1 MELATSWTWLA
12 ALLLALL
19 AAFLWQSELLKD
31 MNMYG
36 QIIHRTADDSY
47 VITKNGMPYHVYPCA
62 AEFAEEWDAVFAY
75 AEAHPECVTEEK
87 PYVPTLEELKIA
99 KKARIDAETS
109 AAIASGFDYAV
120 GGVTYHFSYALDDQQ
135 NFSDAANVCIMKQAG
150 MPGLPDS
157 VMWNAYTVPD
167 NELERL
173 TFDAPGFLALYAG
186 GAMKH
191 KNETM
196 QRGGERKA
204 AVEAATTAEEIE
216 AA

>member
-1 MELATSWTWLA
+1 MY
-12 ALLLALL
+12 
-19 AAFLWQSELLKD
+19 
-31 MNMYG
+31 NYG
-36 QIIHRTADDSY
+36 QIIHRTLDDSY
-47 VITKNGMPYHVYPCA
+47 VITKNGMPYHVYPYA

-75 AEAHPECVTEEK
+75 AEAYPECVTEEQ
-87 PYVPTLEELKIA
+87 PYVPPVPTLEELKAA

-120 GGVTYHFSYALDDQQ
+120 GGVTYHFSYDTFDQQ
-135 NFSDAANVCIMKQAG
+135 NFADTANVCLMKQSG

-157 VMWNAYTVPD
+157 VTWNAYTPGG
-167 NELERL
+167 ELERL
-173 TFDAPGFLALYAG
+173 TFDASGFLALYAG

-191 KNETM
+191 KNGTM

-204 AVEAATTAEEIE
+204 AVEAATTPEEVE

>member
-1 MELATSWTWLA
+1 M
-12 ALLLALL
+12 
-19 AAFLWQSELLKD
+19 AFTIT
-31 MNMYG
+31 G
-36 QIIHRTADDSY
+36 QILSDEANRKWDLSEIILRGDGSY
-47 VITKNGMPYHVYPCA
+47 VLKRVDLVLGSGLYHVPNDG
-62 AEFAEEWDAVFAY
+62 EWTDMHNVLADYVKR
-75 AEAHPECVTEEK
+75 HPEVVQDESAKT
-87 PYVPTLEELKIA
+87 PTLEELKAA
-99 KKARIDAETS
+99 KKAWIDAETS

-120 GGVTYHFSYALDDQQ
+120 GGVTYHFSYDTFDQQ
-135 NFSDAANVCIMKQAG
+135 NFADTANVCLMKQSG

-157 VMWNAYTVPD
+157 VTWNAYTPGG
-167 NELERL
+167 ELERL

-204 AVEAATTAEEIE
+204 AVEAATTPEEVE

>member
-1 MELATSWTWLA
+1 
-12 ALLLALL
+12 
-19 AAFLWQSELLKD
+19 
-31 MNMYG
+31 MNYG

-47 VITKNGMPYHVYPCA
+47 VITKNGMPYHVYPYA
-62 AEFAEEWDAVFAY
+62 AEFAEEWDAVFTY
-75 AEAHPECVTEEK
+75 AEAHPEMVTEEK

-135 NFSDAANVCIMKQAG
+135 NFSDTANVCILKLQG
-150 MPGLPDS
+150 TPGLPDS
-157 VMWNAYTVPD
+157 VTWNAYTPD
-167 NELERL
+167 GGLVRL
-173 TFDAPGFLALYAG
+173 TFDAPGFLALYTD
-186 GAMKH
+186 GAIKH
-191 KNETM
+191 KNGTM

-204 AVEAATTAEEIE
+204 AVEAATTPEEVE

>member
-1 MELATSWTWLA
+1 MYQIMDSIMNETEGSGRWDVSTVFIRPDGSYLIRRLDIVCGD
-12 ALLLALL
+12 AL
-19 AAFLWQSELLKD
+19 
-31 MNMYG
+31 
-36 QIIHRTADDSY
+36 
-47 VITKNGMPYHVYPCA
+47 YHVPD
-62 AEFAEEWDAVFAY
+62 EGKWKGMFDALTDYVS
-75 AEAHPECVTEEK
+75 EHPETLRDIPVHT
-87 PYVPTLEELKIA
+87 PTLEELKTA
-99 KKARIDAETS
+99 KKARIDEDTS
-109 AAIASGFDYAV
+109 AAILAGFDYAV
-120 GGVTYHFSYALDDQQ
+120 NGVTYHFSYDAFDQQ
-135 NFSDAANVCIMKQAG
+135 NFADTANVCIMKQAG

-167 NELERL
+167 DELVRL

-204 AVEAATTAEEIE
+204 AVEAAATAEEVE

>member
-1 MELATSWTWLA
+1 MEYTIDGDI
-12 ALLLALL
+12 LLDEANHKWDL
-19 AAFLWQSELLKD
+19 SE
-31 MNMYG
+31 
-36 QIIHRTADDSY
+36 IILRGDGSY
-47 VITKNGMPYHVYPCA
+47 VLKRVDLVLASGIYHVPNDG
-62 AEFAEEWDAVFAY
+62 EWTDMHNVLADYVKR
-75 AEAHPECVTEEK
+75 HPEVVQDESAKT
-87 PYVPTLEELKIA
+87 PTLEELKAA
-99 KKARIDAETS
+99 KKAWIDAETS

-120 GGVTYHFSYALDDQQ
+120 GGVTYHFSYDTFDQQ
-135 NFSDAANVCIMKQAG
+135 NFADTANVCLMKQSG

-157 VMWNAYTVPD
+157 VTWNAYTPGG
-167 NELERL
+167 ELERL

-204 AVEAATTAEEIE
+204 AVEAATTPEEVE

>member
-1 MELATSWTWLA
+1 MEKAPSWTWLA

-36 QIIHRTADDSY
+36 QIIHRVVDDSY
-47 VITKNGMPYHVYPCA
+47 VITKNGMPYHVYPYA
-62 AEFAEEWDAVFAY
+62 AEFAEEWDDVFAY
-75 AEAHPECVTEEK
+75 AEAHPECVTEEQ
-87 PYVPTLEELKIA
+87 PYVPTLEDIKQN
-99 KKARIDAETS
+99 KKSLIDAETS
-109 AAIASGFDYAV
+109 AAIRAGFDYAV
-120 GGVTYHFSYALDDQQ
+120 DGVTYHFSYALDDQQ
-135 NFSDAANVCIMKQAG
+135 NFSDTANVCIMKQAG

-157 VMWNAYTVPD
+157 VMWNAYTVPG
-167 NELERL
+167 NELVRL
-173 TFDAPGFLALYAG
+173 TFDASGFLALYAG

-204 AVEAATTAEEIE
+204 AVEAATTPEEVE

>member
-1 MELATSWTWLA
+1 MYQIMDSIMNETEGSGRWDVSTVFIRPDGSYLIRRLDIVCGD
-12 ALLLALL
+12 AL
-19 AAFLWQSELLKD
+19 
-31 MNMYG
+31 
-36 QIIHRTADDSY
+36 
-47 VITKNGMPYHVYPCA
+47 YHVPN
-62 AEFAEEWDAVFAY
+62 EGKWKGMFDALTDYVS
-75 AEAHPECVTEEK
+75 EHPETLRDIPVHT
-87 PYVPTLEELKIA
+87 PTLEELKTA
-99 KKARIDAETS
+99 KKARIDEDTS
-109 AAIASGFDYAV
+109 AAILAGFDYAV
-120 GGVTYHFSYALDDQQ
+120 NGVTYHFSYDAFDQQ
-135 NFSDAANVCIMKQAG
+135 NFADTANVCIMKQAG

-167 NELERL
+167 DELVRL

-204 AVEAATTAEEIE
+204 AVEAAATADVIT

>member
-1 MELATSWTWLA
+1 MYQIMDSTMKETEGSGRWDVSTVFIRPDGSYLIRRLDIVCGD
-12 ALLLALL
+12 AL
-19 AAFLWQSELLKD
+19 
-31 MNMYG
+31 
-36 QIIHRTADDSY
+36 
-47 VITKNGMPYHVYPCA
+47 YHVPN
-62 AEFAEEWDAVFAY
+62 EGKWKGMFDALTDYVS
-75 AEAHPECVTEEK
+75 EHPETLRDIPVHT
-87 PYVPTLEELKIA
+87 PTLEELKTA
-99 KKARIDAETS
+99 KKARIDEDTS
-109 AAIASGFDYAV
+109 AAILAGFDYAV
-120 GGVTYHFSYALDDQQ
+120 NGVTYHFSYDAFDQQ
-135 NFSDAANVCIMKQAG
+135 NFADTANVCIMKQAG

-167 NELERL
+167 DELVRL

-204 AVEAATTAEEIE
+204 AVEAAATADVIT

>member
-1 MELATSWTWLA
+1 MIDYST
-12 ALLLALL
+12 
-19 AAFLWQSELLKD
+19 
-31 MNMYG
+31 
-36 QIIHRTADDSY
+36 IIHRTLDDSY
-47 VITKNGMPYHVYPCA
+47 VITKNGLPYHVYPYS
-62 AEFAEEWDAVFAY
+62 AEYAQEGDEVDAY

-87 PYVPTLEELKIA
+87 PYVPTLEELKTA

-120 GGVTYHFSYALDDQQ
+120 GGVTYHFSYDTFDQQ
-135 NFSDAANVCIMKQAG
+135 NFADTANVCLMKQSG

-157 VMWNAYTVPD
+157 VTWNAYTPGG
-167 NELERL
+167 ELERL
-173 TFDAPGFLALYAG
+173 TFDASGFLALYAG

-191 KNETM
+191 KNGTM

-204 AVEAATTAEEIE
+204 AVEAATTPEEVE